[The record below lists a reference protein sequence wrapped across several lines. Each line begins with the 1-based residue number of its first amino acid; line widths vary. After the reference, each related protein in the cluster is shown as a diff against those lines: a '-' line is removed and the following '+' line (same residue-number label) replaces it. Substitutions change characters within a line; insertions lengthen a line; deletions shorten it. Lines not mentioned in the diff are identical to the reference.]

1 MRWIYRRKK
10 SEPSVN
16 GFSISQMKDDF
27 LYWCDEKGK
36 NPYTLKP
43 ERANPIEHGGTCS
56 QSSLVMALVDTCES
70 I

>member
-1 MRWIYRRKK
+1 
-10 SEPSVN
+10 
-16 GFSISQMKDDF
+16 MKDDF